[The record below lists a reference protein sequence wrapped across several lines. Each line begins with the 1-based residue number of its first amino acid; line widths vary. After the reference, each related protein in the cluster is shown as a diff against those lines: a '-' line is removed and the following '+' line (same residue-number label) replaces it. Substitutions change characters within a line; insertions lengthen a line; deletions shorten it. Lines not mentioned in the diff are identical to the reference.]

1 MRLTETSVRQIIRR
15 VLLESQ
21 DQRQFFDLDRF
32 TPAVTKAVER
42 LELPRD
48 VDSDTLEAYVRDY
61 QDEPAMRTLLSLL
74 SVIRRFVFNELSPGL
89 GAPMSEEAKIFLIEL
104 ILRSQESPVGG
115 NENEGD
121 LLPGQAVGPP
131 SDEELARR
139 LLLTI
144 ATHAQVALL
153 KDAEEKLRSN
163 PGMTRDEAELI
174 ATHVFDKMARVSLA
188 QNPFEAGH
196 GHSDSSDDRRIR
208 STWVDAFLK
217 ANGF

>member
-1 MRLTETSVRQIIRR
+1 MNMRLTETSVRQIIRR

-89 GAPMSEEAKIFLIEL
+89 GAPMSEEEKIFLIKL
-104 ILRSQESPVGG
+104 ILKSQESLPGG
-115 NENEGD
+115 NEED
-121 LLPGQAVGPP
+121 LLPGQAVEPP
-131 SDEELARR
+131 SDEELARL

-144 ATHAQVALL
+144 TTHAKVALL

-174 ATHVFDKMARVSLA
+174 ATPVFDKMARVSLA

-196 GHSDSSDDRRIR
+196 GHSDSSDDRRMR